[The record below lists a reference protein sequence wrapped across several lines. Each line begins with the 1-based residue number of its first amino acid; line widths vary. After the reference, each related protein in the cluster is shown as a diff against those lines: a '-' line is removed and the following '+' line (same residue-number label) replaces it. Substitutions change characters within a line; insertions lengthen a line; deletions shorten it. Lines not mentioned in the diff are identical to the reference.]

1 MESRNSHKRILKV
14 CCCLTTV
21 ICLVLTLMLISLE
34 RKRRQQYRFALS
46 AVNVLLIENEK
57 WSDEGAVTL
66 ISLMNYYDI
75 DDIYGA
81 MLISTL
87 SERNS
92 TFLNSCSKEDRRFL
106 EETQEKFDGSD
117 TRFFENA
124 Y

>member
-1 MESRNSHKRILKV
+1 
-14 CCCLTTV
+14 
-21 ICLVLTLMLISLE
+21 MLISLE